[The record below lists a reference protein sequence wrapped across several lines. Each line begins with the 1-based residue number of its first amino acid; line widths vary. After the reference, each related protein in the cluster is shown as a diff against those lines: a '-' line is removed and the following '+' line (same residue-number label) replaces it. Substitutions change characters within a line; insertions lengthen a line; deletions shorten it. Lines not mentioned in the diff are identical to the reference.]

1 MAGAIPGVPHKIPRV
16 ASNSSA
22 PATSAPRSG
31 TKKSRIS
38 NGETKMSTSPVSPN
52 PLATPTSASSSSS
65 SSSSSA
71 AQSSINALSDPN
83 TFLQLLVAQLKYQD
97 PESPADGTTFVTQ
110 LATFAG
116 VQEQTQMRTD
126 LDSIDAVAKQMAAS
140 QAAAASNSYP
150 AGTPTGTNPAKTNSS
165 N

>member
-1 MAGAIPGVPHKIPRV
+1 
-16 ASNSSA
+16 
-22 PATSAPRSG
+22 
-31 TKKSRIS
+31 
-38 NGETKMSTSPVSPN
+38 MSTSPVSPN

-116 VQEQTQMRTD
+116 VQQQTQMRTD
-126 LDSIDAVAKQMAAS
+126 LDSIDSIAQEFAS
-140 QAAAASNSYP
+140 SAPTTPTSTSPTAAATANTSASSP
-150 AGTPTGTNPAKTNSS
+150 TSIGTTSS
-165 N
+165 NQ